1 MRQYEQRGPCA
12 NLNHAVL
19 GGAESCASKVHL
31 KQVSAVTFNWEI
43 QDYFPGNESKFH
55 PDGGKFEYLDKEI
68 VAFRRIT
75 SNII

>member
-1 MRQYEQRGPCA
+1 MIF
-12 NLNHAVL
+12 
-19 GGAESCASKVHL
+19 
-31 KQVSAVTFNWEI
+31 TFNWEI
-43 QDYFPGNESKFH
+43 QDKFPGNGEFEVH